1 MDIIE
6 NVDKRLTSSVNVML
20 QCNTSGEENKGGF
33 LDEEELLRAAEFV
46 QNESNFMKLEGLM
59 TIGSVENS
67 KRAAEENVPNADFT
81 RLRELRQKVSER
93 LKISPEELS
102 LSMGM
107 STDYLDA
114 IEQGASVIRVGSKI
128 FGARNYSK

>member
-1 MDIIE
+1 
-6 NVDKRLTSSVNVML
+6 ML

-33 LDEEELLRAAEFV
+33 LEEEDLFRAAEFV
-46 QNESNFMKLEGLM
+46 KNESKFMKLEGLM

-67 KRAAEENVPNADFT
+67 KKAAEENVPNADFT
-81 RLRELRQKVSER
+81 KLRELQQKVAER
-93 LKISPEELS
+93 LKISPDDLS

-107 STDYLDA
+107 STDYLAA

-128 FGARNYSK
+128 FGAR

>member
-1 MDIIE
+1 
-6 NVDKRLTSSVNVML
+6 ML

-46 QNESNFMKLEGLM
+46 ENESNFMKLEGLM

-81 RLRELRQKVSER
+81 RLRELRQKGTFYSTISQ
-93 LKISPEELS
+93 KIVLFQFPK
-102 LSMGM
+102 G
-107 STDYLDA
+107 
-114 IEQGASVIRVGSKI
+114 
-128 FGARNYSK
+128 